1 MVISKL
7 WSQLRKFIY
16 FQTTK
21 EGVKLRG
28 ANVGKKCNKFFSD
41 LRGTSVSIVSKDKRL
56 FSLNAWM
63 GQINRI
69 KINYDAKLILSV
81 HTHWTLFQI
90 GPNTP
95 NHFPF
100 SFYWVFNLRQLF
112 FISWG
117 KGTYDW
123 HWWLQFEF
131 LVDLQVY
138 KDIHRSPYLNLL
150 LLLHGKIHELQKIP
164 SVN

>member
-41 LRGTSVSIVSKDKRL
+41 LRGTSVSMVSKDKRL

-95 NHFPF
+95 YHFPF
-100 SFYWVFNLRQLF
+100 LFYRVCNKTVIFLFLEVYDSSQEKELTIDIDGYNLSFLLISKCIKT
-112 FISWG
+112 FI
-117 KGTYDW
+117 GTS
-123 HWWLQFEF
+123 
-131 LVDLQVY
+131 
-138 KDIHRSPYLNLL
+138 I
-150 LLLHGKIHELQKIP
+150 
-164 SVN
+164 

>member
-41 LRGTSVSIVSKDKRL
+41 LRGTSVSMVSKDKRL

-95 NHFPF
+95 YHFHF
-100 SFYWVFNLRQLF
+100 HFTGNAIRQLF
-112 FISWG
+112 F
-117 KGTYDW
+117 Y
-123 HWWLQFEF
+123 F
-131 LVDLQVY
+131 LRYMIVR
-138 KDIHRSPYLNLL
+138 KKRNLRL
-150 LLLHGKIHELQKIP
+150 TLMVTIWVSCWSP
-164 SVN
+164 SV

>member
-41 LRGTSVSIVSKDKRL
+41 LRGTSVSMVSKDKRL

-95 NHFPF
+95 YHFPF
-100 SFYWVFNLRQLF
+100 SFYRVCNKTVIFYFLRYMIVRKKRNLRLTLMVT
-112 FISWG
+112 IWVSCW
-117 KGTYDW
+117 
-123 HWWLQFEF
+123 
-131 LVDLQVY
+131 
-138 KDIHRSPYLNLL
+138 S
-150 LLLHGKIHELQKIP
+150 P
-164 SVN
+164 SV